1 MTEIQKNG
9 SPEPKEQEGN
19 RGDDGKFLQGHSIGL
34 DTRYKPGESGNL
46 NGRRSAY
53 TDLIRDFS
61 FIKVGEMERRQ
72 KIIGKLFELAEAG
85 NLKAI
90 EFIVE
95 RLEGKALER
104 QERTIST
111 APIQV
116 LSIDD

>member
-1 MTEIQKNG
+1 MIEIQKNG

-19 RGDDGKFLQGHSIGL
+19 RGKDGKFLKGHSIGL
-34 DTRYKPGESGNL
+34 DTRYKAGESGNL

-53 TDLIRDFS
+53 TDLIKEFS
-61 FIKVGEMERRQ
+61 FIEVGEIQRRQ
-72 KIIGKLFELAEAG
+72 IIISKLFELAEAG
-85 NLKAI
+85 DLKAI
-90 EFIVE
+90 QFIVE
-95 RLEGKALER
+95 RLEGKAVER